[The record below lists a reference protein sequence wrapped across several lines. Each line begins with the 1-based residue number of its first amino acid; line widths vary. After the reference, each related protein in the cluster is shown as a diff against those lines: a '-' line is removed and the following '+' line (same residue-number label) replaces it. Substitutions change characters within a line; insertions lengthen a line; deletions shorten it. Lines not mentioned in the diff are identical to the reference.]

1 MWSWKC
7 ETVTDN
13 AQTADCNFRYQD
25 LYMALHTLPYKER
38 TSLLLFYMKGYSIKE
53 IARIVDCSEDAVKK
67 QLSRG
72 RDHLKQKI
80 KR

>member
-1 MWSWKC
+1 
-7 ETVTDN
+7 
-13 AQTADCNFRYQD
+13 
-25 LYMALHTLPYKER
+25 MALQTLPYKER